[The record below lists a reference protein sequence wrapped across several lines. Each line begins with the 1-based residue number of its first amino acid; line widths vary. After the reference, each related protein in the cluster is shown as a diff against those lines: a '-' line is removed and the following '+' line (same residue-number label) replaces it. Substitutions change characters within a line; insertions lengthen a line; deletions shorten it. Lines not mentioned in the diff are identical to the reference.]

1 MPPIGRPPFLTV
13 GHQLVHVF
21 FEGFV
26 IKLFDFFPVVE
37 VFTERIG
44 FAIVLMKDVEIE
56 VLRPPAG
63 YIGFFLSV

>member
-1 MPPIGRPPFLTV
+1 MPPVSRPPFLTV

-44 FAIVLMKDVEIE
+44 FAVVLMKDVKIE

-63 YIGFFLSV
+63 YIGFLLSV